1 VKSDLKIAQVRGR
14 RLLAALQFA
23 KKSNQSLIVNVRLRT
38 ASGKYLPT
46 TLKEVCVSI
55 RRPVCLTPIS
65 RNYLPYLSM
74 TQKPCSLTALKRIRA
89 ILSSTRE
96 RQTMSIIIRVIVV
109 ATCAFAGSAV
119 AGIQFSELPEQHQ
132 VGLR

>member
-1 VKSDLKIAQVRGR
+1 MSTDNVERYTCFYSPPCLSYSDKQ
-14 RLLAALQFA
+14 
-23 KKSNQSLIVNVRLRT
+23 
-38 ASGKYLPT
+38 
-46 TLKEVCVSI
+46 
-55 RRPVCLTPIS
+55 
-65 RNYLPYLSM
+65 NYLPYLSM
-74 TQKPCSLTALKRIRA
+74 TQKLCSLTELKQIRA

-96 RQTMSIIIRVIVV
+96 RHTMSIIIRVIVV